1 MSRTTQIYLLAVI
14 LLFTISVAC
23 KRAGGGDGKATVA
36 RCMEDLNNIPE
47 LAALKARS
55 KEKPEEA
62 PSGRP
67 LDGLEIALT
76 LNDLVR
82 STGDPN
88 DVDNWCEHEDS
99 RENFDRLVAALKQ
112 HGLPPTVDFAIGQG
126 LDLQLAQAWVAS
138 GNRLGVLTYSHKK
151 PNKATADEFIDDIA
165 RNEQTVGPLKP
176 TEPAQ
181 PKYFRFPRMK
191 VSLDAEARAKIDR
204 YLRDNGYT
212 VAPATIDA
220 HDETFNWI
228 YCSAMSRQDED
239 CVNLLKVYFRSLLLD
254 TTLKAR
260 ESARQLA
267 GHEVKHILVVKADQF
282 TCDFLGEI
290 IGWYKSMGARFI
302 ALGEITR
309 HTDQL
314 PIDRDVVF
322 YCSCPNEASAAY
334 AARQLIDMG
343 YTRVRPLLGG
353 LEAWVAAGYEVEQ
366 LSVLA
371 GSTQSVPV
379 S

>member
-1 MSRTTQIYLLAVI
+1 LSRTTTIYLLAVT
-14 LLFTISVAC
+14 LLLTISATAC
-23 KRAGGGDGKATVA
+23 KRAPKGGDGKPPVA

-47 LAALKARS
+47 LAALKTRD
-55 KEKPEEA
+55 KNQPEETS
-62 PSGRP
+62 SGRP

-76 LNDLVR
+76 LNDQVH

-88 DVDNWCEHEDS
+88 DVDNWCEREDS
-99 RENFDRLVAALKQ
+99 RENFDKLVATLKQ
-112 HGLPPTVDFAIGQG
+112 HQMPPTVDFAIGQG

-151 PNKATADEFIDDIA
+151 PNKSTADEFIDDIA
-165 RNEQTVGPLKP
+165 RNEQTVSPFKQAGQG
-176 TEPAQ
+176 Q

-191 VSLDAEARAKIDR
+191 VSLDAEARTKIDR

-228 YCSAMSRQDED
+228 YCSATSRKDED

-267 GHEVKHILVVKADQF
+267 GHDVKHVLVVKADQF
-282 TCDFLGEI
+282 TCDFLGEMI
-290 IGWYKSMGARFI
+290 AWYKTMGVRFI
-302 ALGEITR
+302 ALDEALRDPFYKMVDGEGNPVAQGLTR
-309 HTDQL
+309 KIKH
-314 PIDRDVVF
+314 
-322 YCSCPNEASAAY
+322 
-334 AARQLIDMG
+334 
-343 YTRVRPLLGG
+343 
-353 LEAWVAAGYEVEQ
+353 EQ
-366 LSVLA
+366 SES
-371 GSTQSVPV
+371 GQKK
-379 S
+379 

>member
-1 MSRTTQIYLLAVI
+1 L
-14 LLFTISVAC
+14 TINAAC
-23 KRAGGGDGKATVA
+23 KQTAKGGNGKPPVS

-47 LAALKARS
+47 LAALKSR
-55 KEKPEEA
+55 EKDNPEEG
-62 PSGRP
+62 SSVRP
-67 LDGLEIALT
+67 LDGLAIALT
-76 LNDLVR
+76 LNDQVH

-112 HGLPPTVDFAIGQG
+112 HEMPPTVDFAIGQG

-151 PNKATADEFIDDIA
+151 PNKSTADEFIDDIA
-165 RNEQTVGPLKP
+165 RNEQTVSPFKQSAPG
-176 TEPAQ
+176 Q

-191 VSLDAEARAKIDR
+191 VSPDAEARAKIDR

-228 YCSAMSRQDED
+228 YCSAMSRKDES
-239 CVNLLKVYFRSLLLD
+239 CVNLLKVYFKSLLLD

-260 ESARQLA
+260 QSARQLA
-267 GHEVKHILVVKADQF
+267 GHDVKHILVVKADQF

-290 IGWYKSMGARFI
+290 IAWYKTMGAHFI
-302 ALGEITR
+302 ALDEALGDPFYKMVDGEGK
-309 HTDQL
+309 
-314 PIDRDVVF
+314 P
-322 YCSCPNEASAAY
+322 
-334 AARQLIDMG
+334 
-343 YTRVRPLLGG
+343 
-353 LEAWVAAGYEVEQ
+353 VAAK
-366 LSVLA
+366 LTRDIKHA
-371 GSTQSVPV
+371 QSE
-379 S
+379 SGQKK

>member
-1 MSRTTQIYLLAVI
+1 MSRTTQIHLLAVI
-14 LLFTISVAC
+14 LLLTISAAC
-23 KRAGGGDGKATVA
+23 KHAATGGDGKPTVA
-36 RCMEDLNNIPE
+36 RCLEDLNNIPE
-47 LAALKARS
+47 LAALKARN
-55 KEKPEEA
+55 KEKPEE
-62 PSGRP
+62 PSSGRP

-82 STGDPN
+82 SSGDPN

-112 HGLPPTVDFAIGQG
+112 QGLPPTVVVAIGQG

-151 PNKATADEFIDDIA
+151 PNKSTADEFIEDIA
-165 RNEQTVGPLKP
+165 RNEQTVSPFKQNAEG
-176 TEPAQ
+176 Q

-191 VSLDAEARAKIDR
+191 VSLDAETRSRIDQ

-228 YCSAMSRQDED
+228 YCSAMSRKDED
-239 CVNLLKVYFRSLLLD
+239 CVNLLKVYFKSLLLD

-260 ESARQLA
+260 QSARELA
-267 GHEVKHILVVKADQF
+267 GHDVKHVLVVKADQF

-290 IGWYKSMGARFI
+290 IAWYKSMGARFI
-302 ALGEITR
+302 ALDEALRDPFYKMVDGEGK
-309 HTDQL
+309 
-314 PIDRDVVF
+314 P
-322 YCSCPNEASAAY
+322 
-334 AARQLIDMG
+334 
-343 YTRVRPLLGG
+343 
-353 LEAWVAAGYEVEQ
+353 VAAGLTRKIKHEQ
-366 LSVLA
+366 SET
-371 GSTQSVPV
+371 GSKK
-379 S
+379 